1 VVLLHYIR
9 GLSGYCNRY
18 NRLGYVVCLCKG
30 NMHTLGRDQ
39 MKMMSS
45 YKVTVHTLGRDQMK
59 MMSSY
64 RVTMHT
70 FGVFCMSGLV
80 VTLHKMR

>member
-1 VVLLHYIR
+1 
-9 GLSGYCNRY
+9 
-18 NRLGYVVCLCKG
+18 
-30 NMHTLGRDQ
+30 

>member
-1 VVLLHYIR
+1 
-9 GLSGYCNRY
+9 
-18 NRLGYVVCLCKG
+18 
-30 NMHTLGRDQ
+30 MHTLGRDQ

-45 YKVTVHTLGRDQMK
+45 YRVTMHTLGRDQMK